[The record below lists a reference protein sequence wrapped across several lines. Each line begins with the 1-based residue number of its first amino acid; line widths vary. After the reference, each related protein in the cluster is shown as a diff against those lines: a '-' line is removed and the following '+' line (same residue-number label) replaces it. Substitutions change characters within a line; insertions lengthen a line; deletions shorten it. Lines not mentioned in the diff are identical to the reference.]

1 MKPLFQRLLT
11 AYQPLRQRCLLLD
24 GLQPACTAPP
34 AFSSLR
40 PRITLSALTG
50 LRHFLFPPEDSP

>member
-11 AYQPLRQRCLLLD
+11 AYQPLRQRGLLLD
-24 GLQPACTAPP
+24 GRQPAGTAPP
-34 AFSSLR
+34 VVAARR
-40 PRITLSALTG
+40 PRITLAALTG